1 MPKRGREEGC
11 SPHNREVKVLEQFI
25 EGRSGNPIECED
37 MVVLS
42 DDYLA
47 VLDGA
52 TDEGGQKIEGLSS
65 GLWAART
72 LARKIAD
79 MPGDLGAEEAFD
91 FLSEALPG
99 RREPGARCD
108 AIIFSVARGE
118 IWRVGTVHLL
128 LDGIPYP
135 PSRRIDETT
144 SAARAALNQSLLLG
158 GESLQM
164 VAEEDP
170 GRQLIMPLLRGQKF
184 FANNEQ
190 SEWGY
195 GVVDGQK
202 IPSFFLEVFSA
213 KGVSEIV
220 FASDGYPEIFSSLAE
235 SEEALARKLQEDPL
249 LLRQPPATKGLRPG
263 NISFDD
269 RAYLRFQP

>member
-1 MPKRGREEGC
+1 MR
-11 SPHNREVKVLEQFI
+11 VIEQFI
-25 EGRSGNPIECED
+25 ESRSGNPIECED

-52 TDEGGQKIEGLSS
+52 TDEGGQKIDGLPS

-72 LARKIAD
+72 LARKITD
-79 MPGDLGAEEAFD
+79 MPGNLGADEAFD

-99 RREPGARCD
+99 HKEPGARCD
-108 AIIFSVARGE
+108 ALLFSISRSE

-135 PSRRIDETT
+135 PTRRIDETT
-144 SAARAALNQSLLLG
+144 SAARAAMNQSLLLS
-158 GESLQM
+158 GEDPEKI
-164 VAEEDP
+164 AEEDP
-170 GRQLIMPLLRGQKF
+170 GRQLIMPLLRRQKF
-184 FANNEQ
+184 FANNEK

-195 GVVDGQK
+195 GVLDGQK
-202 IPSFFLEVFSA
+202 IPSFFIEVFSA
-213 KGVSEIV
+213 KGASEIV
-220 FASDGYPEIFSSLAE
+220 FASDGYPEIFTSLKE
-235 SEEALARKLQEDPL
+235 SEEALQQKLLMDPL
-249 LLRQPPATKGLRPG
+249 LLRQPPSTKGLRPG
-263 NISFDD
+263 NSSFDD